1 MIYWWKQCFK
11 RYADFKGRS
20 RRSEFWN
27 FYLINQFIYLIVII
41 GGAFSSENLAL
52 LIMILLLLYAL
63 VALVPSIAVTVRR
76 LHDTGRSGW
85 NIFWGLIPYI
95 GGLILLYFWVQDS
108 QPNENKWGTNPK
120 GVNLKKM

>member
-11 RYADFKGRS
+11 RYTDFKGRS
-20 RRSEFWN
+20 RRSEFWY
-27 FYLINQFIYLIVII
+27 FYLINSFIYLLII
-41 GGAFSSENLAL
+41 GAAFLSEDLAVL
-52 LIMILLLLYAL
+52 AMILLLLYYL
-63 VALVPSIAVTVRR
+63 VAIVPNIAVAVRR

-108 QPNENKWGTNPK
+108 QPNENKWGVNPK
-120 GVNLKKM
+120 GIN